1 MRYDLLVIGSGPAG
15 QKGAIAA
22 AKLHKRVAIV
32 ERQTD
37 GMGGVCLHTGTI
49 PSKTM
54 REAILY
60 LTGYRQREVYAD
72 AYRRKRQVTMS
83 ELARKLDQVTQ
94 HEMDVV
100 QDQLQRNRVDTYS
113 GRAAVRRPARSR
125 GDLRRRFADPAR
137 GEHPDRLRHEARPAR
152 ATSRSTASTFSTR
165 MNC

>member
-32 ERQTD
+32 ERRTD
-37 GMGGVCLHTGTI
+37 AMGGVCLHTGTI

-72 AYRRKRQVTMS
+72 AYRRKRQVTMT

-100 QDQLQRNRVDTYS
+100 HDQLQRNRVDAYS
-113 GRAAVRRPARSR
+113 GRARFVSPHEVEVTSGDGSRILHAENILIACGTKPARPDPHPVRRQAH
-125 GDLRRRFADPAR
+125 F
-137 GEHPDRLRHEARPAR
+137 RLG
-152 ATSRSTASTFSTR
+152 
-165 MNC
+165 